1 MSDDERR
8 GFVTKI
14 TNLMYVSFILWFIVI
29 GLQLIIGIITAV
41 MGYGVMTLILMVHNI
56 LANIRYYK
64 NIQIIKNYSSKEDM
78 VYLVEYFENS
88 IKAGWIFTVLNLVLG
103 GLIGVVGSVY
113 DLILAYYVKGKKGI
127 LLAEFPETII
137 SEETY

>member
-88 IKAGWIFTVLNLVLG
+88 IKPGWIFTVLNLVLG

>member
-1 MSDDERR
+1 MSDNEIR
-8 GFVTKI
+8 GFVSKV
-14 TNLMYVSFILWFIVI
+14 TNLMYVSFVLWFIVI
-29 GLQLIIGIITAV
+29 GLQLIVGIITAV
-41 MGYGVMTLILMVHNI
+41 MGYGVITLIMMVHNI
-56 LANIRYYK
+56 IANIRYYK
-64 NIQIIKNYSSKEDM
+64 NIQIIKNYSSKADM

-88 IKAGWIFTVLNLVLG
+88 IKPGWIFTILNLIFG
-103 GLIGVVGSVY
+103 GLIGVVGSIY

>member
-14 TNLMYVSFILWFIVI
+14 TNLMYVSLILWFIVI

-88 IKAGWIFTVLNLVLG
+88 IKPGWIFTVLNLVLG